1 MIIIIII
8 IIHKV
13 KICGVFTVY
22 KNMVHHLNFILDYNS
37 EIFLKISIWSS
48 NIFFAQL
55 SHFETKLDPICM
67 FFLREG

>member
-37 EIFLKISIWSS
+37 EIF
-48 NIFFAQL
+48 
-55 SHFETKLDPICM
+55 
-67 FFLREG
+67 